1 MKVTFITRSL
11 SIRARVR
18 DDVRHVARGQVLFL
32 FELEFSLDCRCL
44 EHVGLDLEELVKSK
58 SEVERSQRQA
68 SKKCTANNVLFDPE
82 PV

>member
-1 MKVTFITRSL
+1 MTSLLVIESYLYHPL

-32 FELEFSLDCRCL
+32 FELEFSLDFRCL
-44 EHVGLDLEELVKSK
+44 EHVGLEELL
-58 SEVERSQRQA
+58 ERSKV
-68 SKKCTANNVLFDPE
+68 SKNQKCTENNVLFDPE